1 MADSAPQ
8 FAVEAL
14 RLATESRAMGAV
26 PRAPGPGAEAGFTAE
41 EAGAALEGVTL
52 PSLSF
57 RFRSPSFL
65 SARSRW
71 VLFLLL
77 LGIAVLALVL
87 AWDLARNLEGTGD
100 PAVWPAVFTLV
111 VAALALAFAF
121 ADVMGF
127 GEVDLSTSI
136 GGSEAAAAAA
146 PRVTATVPEGGA
158 IGIDPAVQV
167 EVTFSAAIDAAT
179 LTATTLICRRADD
192 RTPVAGSVT
201 TGDEGLTG
209 RFAPAAPLLAG
220 TAYEMEL
227 TGGVKSAAG
236 ASVEPRTWTFTTAT

>member
-1 MADSAPQ
+1 MADSAPE

-14 RLATESRAMGAV
+14 RHATGSRAMGTA
-26 PRAPGPGAEAGFTAE
+26 PRAHRRRAETGLAAGEAGQ
-41 EAGAALEGVTL
+41 ALEGVTL
-52 PSLSF
+52 PSLTF
-57 RFRSPSFL
+57 RFRSPNFL

-71 VLFLLL
+71 VLFVLLV
-77 LGIAVLALVL
+77 GVAVLALVL
-87 AWDLARNLEGTGD
+87 AWDLARSLDSATD

-136 GGSEAAAAAA
+136 GQSEAAAAG
-146 PRVTATVPEGGA
+146 PRVTATVPEDGST
-158 IGIDPAVQV
+158 GIDPAVQV
-167 EVTFSAAIDAAT
+167 ELTFSEPIDAAT

-201 TGDEGLTG
+201 TSDDGSTG
-209 RFAPAAPLLAG
+209 RFAPAASLIAG

-227 TGGVKSAAG
+227 TGGVRSVAG
-236 ASVEPRTWTFTTAT
+236 TFVEPRTWTFTTAE